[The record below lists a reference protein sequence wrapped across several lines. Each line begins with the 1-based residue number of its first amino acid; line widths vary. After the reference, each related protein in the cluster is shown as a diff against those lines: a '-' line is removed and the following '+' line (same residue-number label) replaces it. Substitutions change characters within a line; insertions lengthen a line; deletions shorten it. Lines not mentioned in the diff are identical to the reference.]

1 MTQIYE
7 IWYYDSKIFNFQSM
21 SVERGKKKEFYVDQ
35 TCIILKLVLLNLIM
49 YVIICFLFVLLVI
62 HFDQIIFL

>member
-21 SVERGKKKEFYVDQ
+21 QVERGKKKEFYVDQ
-35 TCIILKLVLLNLIM
+35 TCIILKLVLLNHIM